1 MNARDR
7 YEKLGTQLLEELEA
21 LPEAHPLKKVFSTSK
36 LYQAI
41 LRDDVRYPEFEGP
54 ETIFGVS
61 DRYLMRF
68 DFLLE
73 WTSTTL
79 NQGPRAGRVTELSGE
94 LRESRREL
102 LDALHPPPKEVLQA
116 VSARLAEF
124 EALGLPLVEAVRLV
138 ITELLAGWRE
148 ELPEKLSDLRWSMED
163 EFHESDESDFEE
175 LASRY
180 EARLEAAIKHVFD
193 QVAFLR
199 FSRNE
204 IGKVIDA
211 VLMKQL
217 DSR

>member
-1 MNARDR
+1 MSIRDQ

-41 LRDDVRYPEFEGP
+41 LRDDLSYPEFEGP
-54 ETIFGVS
+54 ETVFGVS
-61 DRYLMRF
+61 GRYLMRF

-79 NQGPRAGRVTELSGE
+79 NQGPRAGRITELSGE

-124 EALGLPLVEAVRLV
+124 EALGLSLVEAVRLV
-138 ITELLAGWRE
+138 IKELLMSRGR
-148 ELPEKLSDLRWSMED
+148 KLSRDLNRLSWSMHE
-163 EFHESDESDFEE
+163 EFCDLDGAELEEAVSSYLAHEEKAFQHEFDRAIS
-175 LASRY
+175 LAFTKIEIR
-180 EARLEAAIKHVFD
+180 EA
-193 QVAFLR
+193 
-199 FSRNE
+199 
-204 IGKVIDA
+204 IDA
-211 VLMKQL
+211 VLNQRN
-217 DSR
+217 SR